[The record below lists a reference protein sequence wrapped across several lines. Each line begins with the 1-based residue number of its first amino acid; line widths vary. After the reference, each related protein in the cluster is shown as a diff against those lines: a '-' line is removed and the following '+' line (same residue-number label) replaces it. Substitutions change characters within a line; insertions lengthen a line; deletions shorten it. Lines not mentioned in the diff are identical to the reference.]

1 METGGRG
8 APVELELLVQPIVL
22 RRAGKH
28 QKYHGVVL
36 LYIESFSENIGKLE
50 ETLESWKLCNYA
62 AAFHKIT
69 QQGSR
74 DACNFTFFSGASGLG
89 TSTSKTRS
97 KPKPR
102 SEISRGSLLIDF
114 GYFWC

>member
-50 ETLESWKLCNYA
+50 ETLES
-62 AAFHKIT
+62 
-69 QQGSR
+69 QQGNYVITRLPFIRSHNK
-74 DACNFTFFSGASGLG
+74 APEMPA
-89 TSTSKTRS
+89 TSPSFPELQDLEPPLQRRVRS
-97 KPKPR
+97 QSLDLKF
-102 SEISRGSLLIDF
+102 RGDH
-114 GYFWC
+114 C